1 MFLTSLYILLNL
13 DTEVSSFDRER
24 VLRSLRERLKNSFG
38 QSITLRTD
46 TDSAIAVAFLE
57 DSLERAHN
65 RAEAVLSRLE
75 EAGEAR
81 VLSVQT
87 QIFAW
92 HDGEFRELEH
102 ERTYDDMQ
110 EAEQSSMTMPMRQTK
125 GRSRTKDSHGARRM
139 NFGEDF
145 DELLEETS
153 DEMLGSMAKRQNRRN
168 LRIPVRK

>member
-1 MFLTSLYILLNL
+1 MFLSSLYILLNL

-92 HDGEFRELEH
+92 HEGEFRELEH

-110 EAEQSSMTMPMRQTK
+110 EAEQSSMTMPIRQAN
-125 GRSRTKDSHGARRM
+125 GRSNSRSGTKDSHGARRM

-153 DEMLGSMAKRQNRRN
+153 DEMLGSMAKRS
-168 LRIPVRK
+168 

>member
-13 DTEVSSFDRER
+13 DTEVSAFDRER

-46 TDSAIAVAFLE
+46 ADSAIAVAFLE
-57 DSLERAHN
+57 DNLERANN

-87 QIFAW
+87 QVFAW
-92 HDGEFRELEH
+92 QEGEFRELEH
-102 ERTYDDMQ
+102 ERTYDDL
-110 EAEQSSMTMPMRQTK
+110 EEHTASMTMPL
-125 GRSRTKDSHGARRM
+125 SRTRQPGKAAGKDSSGGRKV
-139 NFGEDF
+139 NFGDEF
-145 DELLEETS
+145 DDLLDEAS
-153 DEMLGSMAKRQNRRN
+153 DEMIGMAKRQTRRN